1 MTEPTSFASPEA
13 GFAMFDS
20 LASVSP
26 IELVGLWQGEGIA
39 SGHPLDG
46 VLENLGWYG
55 KRFHADRRADAL
67 LFQIGGGRRLVPVD
81 PSGLPVRLLLR
92 FQWLGKSG
100 AARNLFSHLLRSLWA
115 KAPVASVRAMA
126 FRGQSS
132 AAMVYDRQPI
142 TDHFRR
148 ISDDQLLGVMCVE
161 GDPRPYFFTL
171 RRIAEGTPVTRD
183 PDADH

>member
-1 MTEPTSFASPEA
+1 MTEPTAFGSPDA

-26 IELVGLWQGEGIA
+26 IELVGLWQGQGIA

-67 LFQIGGGRRLVPVD
+67 LFRVGVRRLVPVD
-81 PSGLPVRLLLR
+81 PSGLPVRMLFR
-92 FQWLGKSG
+92 FQWLGRSG

-171 RRIAEGTPVTRD
+171 QRVAEDAQATHAPE
-183 PDADH
+183 ADH